1 MSKFKILILNSS
13 AIYGGGEYFV
23 LKLASRLRKKGHDI
37 LAGCRVQSLLYKK
50 LKEAGINTIPV
61 DFPEKGSGG
70 LWKNVKAVK
79 KIIIEN
85 NINIVHS
92 NTGYDRTTAAFAV
105 RGSGAK
111 HVTSC
116 HSLES
121 ISHNLTHYI
130 RNKYLT
136 HHFIADGSSIKDLII
151 TKNNIPPGKVTVIH
165 NGIDPEEMSLDNA
178 LGKKIRSEFNIN
190 DNEILIGS
198 VGRLV
203 NFKGYR
209 YLVTAFKIIQE
220 KIPGVKLM
228 IVGDG
233 ELMDS
238 LKAQAKMLKLD
249 NGIIF
254 TGFRD
259 DLQAVYSAFDI
270 YANTSIEGGGELF
283 PFSILYAMAQA
294 LPVVASKVGD
304 IPEMISNNES
314 GLLVDER
321 SPYQTAERLLEV
333 INNKINAEKLG
344 EAGKLRLLQK
354 FTMSEM
360 TEKIENVYRNV
371 INIQK

>member
-23 LKLASRLRKKGHDI
+23 LKLAAELRKKGHDI
-37 LAGCRVQSLLYKK
+37 LTGCREESLLYKK
-50 LKEAGINTIPV
+50 LIEAGINTIAV

-70 LWKNVKAVK
+70 LRKNVKAVK
-79 KIIIEN
+79 KIIREN

-105 RGSGAK
+105 RGTNSK

-136 HHFIADGSSIKDLII
+136 HHFIADGSSIKDLIT
-151 TKNNIPPGKVTVIH
+151 TKNNILPGKVTVIH
-165 NGIDPEEMSLDNA
+165 NGIDPEEMSRDNT
-178 LGKKIRSEFNIN
+178 LGKMVRNEFNIN
-190 DNEILIGS
+190 DDEILIGS

-203 NFKGYR
+203 NFKGYK
-209 YLVTAFKIIQE
+209 YLITAFKIIQE
-220 KIPGVKLM
+220 KNPAAKLM

-238 LKAQAKMLKLD
+238 LKAQAKMLHIN

-259 DLQAVYSAFDI
+259 DLKAIYSAFDI
-270 YANTSIEGGGELF
+270 YANTSIGGGGELF
-283 PFSILYAMAQA
+283 PFSILYAMAQG
-294 LPVVASKVGD
+294 LPVIASKVGD
-304 IPEMISNNES
+304 IPEMIRNNER
-314 GLLVDER
+314 GFLVDEK
-321 SPYQTAERLLEV
+321 SPYQIAERLLEV
-333 INNKINAEKLG
+333 MNNKNVAEKLG
-344 EAGKLRLLQK
+344 EKGKLTLLQK
-354 FTMSEM
+354 FTLSEM
-360 TEKIENVYRNV
+360 TEKMENVYRNV
-371 INIQK
+371 INISK